1 MSNMSIYDAGLLPCG
16 LIALEVPHCPHFVSL
31 PGPKTSQK
39 KRIDAS
45 HMDTLAWD
53 TYMDTVCMSASLRAA
68 RFTQLR
74 VTAKR

>member
-39 KRIDAS
+39 KLIVS
-45 HMDTLAWD
+45 S
-53 TYMDTVCMSASLRAA
+53 YMDTRVLGTNTGDTVCVSEGSTAA
-68 RFTQLR
+68 CDREE
-74 VTAKR
+74 VNNG